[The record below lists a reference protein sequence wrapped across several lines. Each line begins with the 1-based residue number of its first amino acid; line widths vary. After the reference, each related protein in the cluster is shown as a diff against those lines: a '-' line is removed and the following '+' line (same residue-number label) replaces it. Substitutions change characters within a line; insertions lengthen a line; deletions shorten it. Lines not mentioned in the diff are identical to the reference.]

1 VETKDNARA
10 LFDLVRYARQG
21 LEKRL
26 EVASLK
32 LLELSL
38 MERPTKV
45 KVIGYE
51 RTYHMVGVVEHQLTK
66 QRKGFEIRLDLAMG
80 ECDREAVYLL
90 ANEIA
95 RSLIESY
102 YPK

>member
-1 VETKDNARA
+1 METKDNARA

-66 QRKGFEIRLDLAMG
+66 QRKSFEIRLDLAMG
-80 ECDREAVYLL
+80 ECDREAVDPLV
-90 ANEIA
+90 NEIA

>member
-1 VETKDNARA
+1 MTSKVDARA
-10 LFDLVRYARQG
+10 LFDLVRYARQA

-32 LLELSL
+32 LLDLSL
-38 MERPTKV
+38 VERPTKV
-45 KVIGYE
+45 KIIGYE
-51 RTYHMVGVVEHQLTK
+51 RTYHMVGVAEHQLTK
-66 QRKGFEIRLDLAMG
+66 QKKGFDIRLDLSMG
-80 ECDREAVYLL
+80 ECDREAVDPL